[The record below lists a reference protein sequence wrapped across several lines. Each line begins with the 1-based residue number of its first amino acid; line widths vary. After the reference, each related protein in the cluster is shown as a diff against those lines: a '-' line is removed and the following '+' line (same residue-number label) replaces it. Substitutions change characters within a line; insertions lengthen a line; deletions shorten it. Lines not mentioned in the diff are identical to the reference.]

1 MRVITILLL
10 LSSLLFSYQKGDTLR
25 QDIQDQLNITKDKI
39 YIIDFFASWCAS
51 CKKEIPY
58 LSKINSTINKDKI
71 EIIGIDVD
79 EDIKK
84 GQSFQKE
91 LKDANKL
98 NFKVIDDPKS
108 EIIKEFNPIGM
119 PALFFIKDSKI
130 TGSIIGAKDDIDKII
145 LNKLKGLE

>member
-1 MRVITILLL
+1 MRLLTTLLL
-10 LSSLLFSYQKGDTLR
+10 FSSLLFSYQKGDVVS
-25 QDIQDQLNITKDKI
+25 QDIQDKLNIKENKI

-51 CKKEIPY
+51 CKKEMPY
-58 LSKINSTINKDKI
+58 LSKINDTINKEKV

-108 EIIKEFNPIGM
+108 EIIKAFNPVGM
-119 PALFFIKDSKI
+119 PALFFIKNDKVADSI
-130 TGSIIGAKDDIDKII
+130 LGAKDDIDKII
-145 LNKLKGLE
+145 LNELKGLE

>member
-1 MRVITILLL
+1 MRLLTTLLL
-10 LSSLLFSYQKGDTLR
+10 FSTLLFSYQKGDVVS
-25 QDIQDQLNITKDKI
+25 QDIQNTLNIKENKI

-51 CKKEIPY
+51 CKKEMPY
-58 LSKINSTINKDKI
+58 LSKINDTINKEKI

-108 EIIKEFNPIGM
+108 EIIKAFNPVGM
-119 PALFFIKDSKI
+119 PALFFIKNDKVA
-130 TGSIIGAKDDIDKII
+130 GSILGAKDDIDKII
-145 LNKLKGLE
+145 LNELKGLE